1 MSCSTVHRRST
12 RTALS
17 GATPMAD
24 PVMGP
29 MMMLWSHC
37 NTARSIQIAN
47 TINLAATKTA
57 YKGVYTLA
65 NVLPQDEQGACSCS
79 PPWPPFFDGM
89 QHPTNAL
96 LLPTTE
102 SSCAVVKPPA
112 EGGALGERAAYEVL
126 RAVLLQRLIPA
137 QAAAAVRPAPA
148 VRLPQRLLG
157 LQHLQSCGSP

>member
-1 MSCSTVHRRST
+1 
-12 RTALS
+12 
-17 GATPMAD
+17 MAD

-47 TINLAATKTA
+47 TINLAATKAA

-65 NVLPQDEQGACSCS
+65 DVSPQDEQGTCSCS
-79 PPWPPFFDGM
+79 PPWPPYLTGCSI
-89 QHPTNAL
+89 PNAL

-102 SSCAVVKPPA
+102 PSYAVVKPPA
-112 EGGALGERAAYEVL
+112 EGGALGQRAADEVL
-126 RAVLLQRLIPA
+126 RAVLLQSLIPA

-148 VRLPQRLLG
+148 VRLPQRLLR
-157 LQHLQSCGSP
+157 LQHLQLCGSP